1 MLRLTSKSFVSNLR
15 NAQKRCIHSSRSLL
29 KAEIF
34 SMPAMSPTMN
44 EGGVTEWKFK
54 EGDSF
59 KSGDILLEVETDKS
73 QIDVEAQDD
82 GILAKIIKADGSK
95 DVPVGEAI
103 AIIAEPGDDLA
114 TLELPEIKSSSK
126 GEPAKKQEP
135 TKKEEPKKQEPA
147 TTKKS
152 SPSESSSSS
161 SSDSVKA
168 DPKQTFF
175 PSVASLLEAN
185 KISKEDA
192 LSNIKA
198 SGPNGRI
205 VKGDVLAYLGRISQE
220 SVSKVSNFINS
231 HAKLDLSNIEKLKIT
246 PKEAEA
252 KKEAKPEKP
261 KKEIKV
267 ISETF
272 NLTSLEVT
280 AEDFAGERGIHFD
293 LTQYVTE
300 ASKRAEQFAY
310 QPKKVSSDYYDPIF
324 EDLVSLPTNLE
335 RFTVDLD
342 IQAPKQVESFD
353 VTDLLDFVDSKPANV
368 PDPTVTVKVTV
379 NPKVADSE
387 EKANAFI
394 SKFRSYITS
403 PGF

>member
-1 MLRLTSKSFVSNLR
+1 
-15 NAQKRCIHSSRSLL
+15 
-29 KAEIF
+29 
-34 SMPAMSPTMN
+34 MPAMSPTMN

-54 EGDSF
+54 EGDLF

-353 VTDLLDFVDSKPANV
+353 VNDLLDFVDSKPANV
-368 PDPTVTVKVTV
+368 ADPTVTVKVTV

>member
-1 MLRLTSKSFVSNLR
+1 
-15 NAQKRCIHSSRSLL
+15 
-29 KAEIF
+29 

-114 TLELPEIKSSSK
+114 TLELPEIKSM
-126 GEPAKKQEP
+126 
-135 TKKEEPKKQEPA
+135 
-147 TTKKS
+147 
-152 SPSESSSSS
+152 
-161 SSDSVKA
+161 KA

-205 VKGDVLAYLGRISQE
+205 VKGDVLAYL
-220 SVSKVSNFINS
+220 
-231 HAKLDLSNIEKLKIT
+231 
-246 PKEAEA
+246 
-252 KKEAKPEKP
+252 
-261 KKEIKV
+261 
-267 ISETF
+267 
-272 NLTSLEVT
+272 
-280 AEDFAGERGIHFD
+280 
-293 LTQYVTE
+293 
-300 ASKRAEQFAY
+300 
-310 QPKKVSSDYYDPIF
+310 
-324 EDLVSLPTNLE
+324 
-335 RFTVDLD
+335 
-342 IQAPKQVESFD
+342 
-353 VTDLLDFVDSKPANV
+353 
-368 PDPTVTVKVTV
+368 
-379 NPKVADSE
+379 
-387 EKANAFI
+387 
-394 SKFRSYITS
+394 
-403 PGF
+403 